1 MTINISLQV
10 LLAFACAALIA
21 LSVTPIIRVFAYKI
35 GAVDIPKDNRRMH
48 KKPMPLLGGLA
59 IFLGVTVAGF
69 LFCEI
74 TPRLLACWAGG
85 LIIIV
90 FGILDDKYALNPW
103 VKLAGQIAAAA
114 VVIPFGVRV
123 EFIELFGRYI
133 KFGVFTIPIT
143 ILWIVGMTNAINLID
158 GLDGLACGVSAICSA
173 TLLIVALI
181 HAEMPIAVITAI
193 LTGACIGFL
202 PFNFNPAKIFMGDT
216 GALFLGYMLSVISVV
231 GVFKMTAAVSFLIPI
246 IIFGYPLFD
255 TFFAFFRRILHG
267 RSPFSADR
275 GHLHHRMIDMGFN
288 VRQAVVILYCVC
300 SILGILAI
308 MLSERRMAASIVILF
323 AALCIGL
330 LNYFLVSNKS
340 TRELTGFSEPEKR
353 AEKSAAE
360 PPKESAE
367 PQPPEPSD
375 STEGQPAPEIPTQD
389 K

>member
-1 MTINISLQV
+1 MTINLSLPV
-10 LLAFACAALIA
+10 LLAFVCAALIA
-21 LSVTPIIRVFAYKI
+21 LGATPIIRVLAYKI

-59 IFLGVTVAGF
+59 IFLGVTVAGAI
-69 LFCEI
+69 FCEI
-74 TPRLLACWAGG
+74 TPRLIACWVGG
-85 LIIIV
+85 LIITI

-103 VKLAGQIAAAA
+103 IKLAGQIAAAA

-133 KFGVFTIPIT
+133 KFGVFSIPVT

-173 TLLIVALI
+173 TLLIVASI
-181 HAEMPIAVITAI
+181 HAEMPIAMITAI

-216 GALFLGYMLSVISVV
+216 GALFLGYTLSVISVV

-246 IIFGYPLFD
+246 IVFGYPLFD
-255 TFFAFFRRILHG
+255 TVFAFFRRILHG

-275 GHLHHRMIDMGFN
+275 GHLHHRIIDMGFN
-288 VRQAVVILYCVC
+288 VRQAVAILYCVC

-308 MLSERRMAASIVILF
+308 MLSERRLVASVIILF

-340 TRELTGFSEPEKR
+340 TRELTGLSENKDGQG
-353 AEKSAAE
+353 SAAE
-360 PPKESAE
+360 QTSPE
-367 PQPPEPSD
+367 PQKANEANSASDASPS
-375 STEGQPAPEIPTQD
+375 E

>member
-21 LSVTPIIRVFAYKI
+21 LSVTPIIRVLAYKI

-59 IFLGVTVAGF
+59 IFIGVTVAGA

-74 TPRLLACWAGG
+74 TPRLLACWSGG
-85 LIIIV
+85 LIIII

-123 EFIELFGRYI
+123 EYIELFGRYI
-133 KFGVFTIPIT
+133 KFGYFTIPVT

-173 TLLIVALI
+173 TLLIVALM
-181 HAEMPIAVITAI
+181 HTEMPIAVITAI
-193 LTGACIGFL
+193 LTGACVGFL

-216 GALFLGYMLSVISVV
+216 GALFLGYMLSVVSVV

-255 TFFAFFRRILHG
+255 TVFAFFRRILHG

-275 GHLHHRMIDMGFN
+275 GHLHHRIIDMGFN
-288 VRQAVVILYCVC
+288 VRQAVAILYCVC

-308 MLSERRMAASIVILF
+308 MLSERRMVASIIILF

-340 TRELTGFSEPEKR
+340 TRELTGFPEQQKLPEKTDPP
-353 AEKSAAE
+353 SPDTAAE
-360 PPKESAE
+360 AQTSSEESESAS
-367 PQPPEPSD
+367 Q
-375 STEGQPAPEIPTQD
+375 STVSV
-389 K
+389 KSK